1 MKELDDGL
9 AESISSLIW
18 VTPRL
23 QADVQEL
30 KIVSDQLALKYG
42 RPYAQACLSNE
53 VGSVSE
59 RLMHKMSVQAP
70 PKVTVEKYLIE
81 IAKYYNVE
89 YQPDTQVWSLN
100 SILSCWLFTV
110 KGIQCSRV
118 FCTNAQ
124 SRFASVVPDTIL
136 GPQRLAAH
144 S

>member
-89 YQPDTQVWSLN
+89 YQPDTQVWSLTQFYPVGF
-100 SILSCWLFTV
+100 SR
-110 KGIQCSRV
+110 SRV
-118 FCTNAQ
+118 
-124 SRFASVVPDTIL
+124 SVQEYFVQT
-136 GPQRLAAH
+136 H
-144 S
+144 NVKVCVSCS

>member
-89 YQPDTQVWSLN
+89 YQPDTQVWSLTQFYPVALLLDEK
-100 SILSCWLFTV
+100 SIDLSGAHGKEGHFHFNYFL
-110 KGIQCSRV
+110 R
-118 FCTNAQ
+118 
-124 SRFASVVPDTIL
+124 ASK
-136 GPQRLAAH
+136 
-144 S
+144 